1 MDNKMVF
8 EVFSKFD
15 INDAPISAKVC
26 NNGHINSTY
35 FVKCEKETYVLQKI
49 NTVVFK
55 NPEQVMANIFAVT
68 EHFKNKGLRTLEF
81 YRTKS
86 GENCYWHGEEC
97 YRVYKF
103 IDDACTYNSATPE
116 LLEEA
121 AYTFGKFQADLADFP
136 AEKLYE
142 SIPNFHNTAMRYKNF
157 EASVEKDPKGRAKE
171 CMDLI
176 ERIRAHKD
184 EVGIIVDL
192 LEKGEIP
199 TRVVHND
206 TKLNN
211 VLIGNDGRG
220 VCVIDLDTIMPGSL
234 LFDFG
239 DAIRI
244 GGSNVVEGSLDYE
257 NTFVREDLYSAFA
270 KGFLRGIG
278 GSITEKERYY
288 LPLSAFMITFEQ
300 AIRFLTDYID
310 GDVYYKIEY
319 ENHNFDRAK
328 GQLILAEDIYSKMD
342 KLRELV

>member
-1 MDNKMVF
+1 MDNKTVF

-15 INDAPISAKVC
+15 VNDSPISAKVC
-26 NNGHINSTY
+26 NNGHINSTF
-35 FVKCEKETYVLQKI
+35 FVKCEKDTYVLQKI

-55 NPEQVMANIFAVT
+55 RPEQVMSNIFAVT
-68 EHFKNKGLRTLEF
+68 EHFKKKGLRTLEF
-81 YRTKS
+81 FRTKT
-86 GENCYWHGEEC
+86 GDTCYWLENDC

-103 IDDACTYNSATPE
+103 VDDACTYNSATPE

-136 AEKLYE
+136 AQKLYE
-142 SIPNFHNTAMRYKNF
+142 SIPDFHNTAKRYQNF
-157 EASVEKDPKGRAKE
+157 EKSVEKDPKGRALE
-171 CMDLI
+171 CRDLI

-184 EVGIIVDL
+184 EVSIIVDL

-211 VLIGNDGRG
+211 VLIGNDGKG

-234 LFDFG
+234 LYDFG

-244 GGSNVVEGSLDYE
+244 GGSNVVEGSLDFE
-257 NTFVREDLYSAFA
+257 NTFVREDLYAAFA

-288 LPLSAFMITFEQ
+288 LPFSAFLITFEQ
-300 AIRFLTDYID
+300 AIRFLSDYID
-310 GDVYYKIEY
+310 GDVYYRIEY
-319 ENHNFDRAK
+319 ERHNYDRAK
-328 GQLILAEDIYSKMD
+328 GQLILAEDIYSKID
-342 KLRELV
+342 ELRELI